1 MTPEQRD
8 ELQNSY
14 VNQLID
20 DNADLESITQLAF
33 DLLHNYLDKQSD
45 KELIVTVKELYP
57 ELLNDT

>member
-1 MTPEQRD
+1 MTPEQRA

-14 VNQLID
+14 VNQLIWE
-20 DNADLESITQLAF
+20 NRDLESITQLAF
-33 DLLHNYLDKQSD
+33 DLLHYHLDKESD

>member
-20 DNADLESITQLAF
+20 DNMNLESITQLAF

>member
-14 VNQLID
+14 INQLIWE
-20 DNADLESITQLAF
+20 NRDLESITQLAF
-33 DLLHNYLDKQSD
+33 DLLHNHLDKESD
-45 KELIVTVKELYP
+45 EKLIDTVKELYP